1 VGAAARLPVEH
12 DDRVVHAPAMN
23 EYLKVLQW
31 AREHDCPWD
40 SQTRQCDV
48 AFGHLEV
55 LTWLDEHGA
64 PESFTTN

>member
-1 VGAAARLPVEH
+1 
-12 DDRVVHAPAMN
+12 MN